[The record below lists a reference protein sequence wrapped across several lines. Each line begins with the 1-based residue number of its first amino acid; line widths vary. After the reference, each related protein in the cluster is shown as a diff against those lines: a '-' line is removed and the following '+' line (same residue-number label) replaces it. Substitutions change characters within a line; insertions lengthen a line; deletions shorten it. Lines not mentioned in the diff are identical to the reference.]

1 MTAILQLRFIWCVV
15 VLSSLLFTNR
25 CIENCVFYHFLTLY
39 FVCQNYLFYKYL
51 KYIQR
56 QWHHFTLGMA
66 WITNGDWLVHVI
78 SGFVSS
84 AFCVF
89 TQWSRGQCKKSSTSQ
104 RFSARKLVQR
114 FFPVSC
120 SLSMVI
126 DGNSFGNPR
135 DNDFHVSRCSFWK
148 PAWPNSVLHH
158 RKRWP
163 TNESR
168 VWITAA
174 RMLLPATRMWSPWNP
189 GAIGPSRPMGT

>member
-1 MTAILQLRFIWCVV
+1 M
-15 VLSSLLFTNR
+15 LSSLLFTNR
-25 CIENCVFYHFLTLY
+25 CIEKSVFSHFLTSY
-39 FVCQNYLFYKYL
+39 FVYQNYLFYKYL
-51 KYIQR
+51 KYIR
-56 QWHHFTLGMA
+56 YSATWHHFTLGMA

-89 TQWSRGQCKKSSTSQ
+89 TQWSRGQCKSHPRHSAFRAETLSRDCSQ
-104 RFSARKLVQR
+104 FRA
-114 FFPVSC
+114 PC
-120 SLSMVI
+120 PWSLMEI
-126 DGNSFGNPR
+126 GLETLR
-135 DNDFHVSRCSFWK
+135 DNDLHVSRYSFWK